1 LEIIDI
7 VILVTLLIPALV
19 GVMYGFLNIILSLVG
34 WGAAFSLAA
43 KFSSNFSPL
52 LISYVDTEIFRDAL
66 AFFGVFI
73 LCLVIFSALGYFVLK
88 LMARAGL
95 TAADRILGMVFG
107 IGLGGAIVGVMVF
120 LAGFTELTRAD
131 WWQASLIVSPFE
143 HISEWGHQFLPE
155 NIASY
160 HQYGSINDLDN

>member
-1 LEIIDI
+1 MEIIDI

-52 LISYVDTEIFRDAL
+52 LISY